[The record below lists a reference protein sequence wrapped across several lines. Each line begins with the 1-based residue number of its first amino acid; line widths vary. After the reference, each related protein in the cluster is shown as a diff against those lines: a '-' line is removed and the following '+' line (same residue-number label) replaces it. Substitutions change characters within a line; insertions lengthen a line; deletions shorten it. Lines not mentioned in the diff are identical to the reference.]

1 MAERIQQ
8 EQQEQYNTL
17 KKDFYNNQ
25 EGEQDNIFDNFI
37 NEPQIDPRLV
47 RVEARLAEAEPI
59 EPVRVE
65 PIIIKKKK
73 KFSKE
78 QKEEQREAIKMEAEE
93 RSQLTQQSRRDK
105 SLEYSTKEINDATDE
120 ELFNMI
126 LTLGDED
133 KFFDSMGG
141 IAKGKR
147 TEAKSY
153 VRNSVKENRDRRLL
167 RQERNIQ
174 GRKLPQNLYRNL

>member
-1 MAERIQQ
+1 
-8 EQQEQYNTL
+8 
-17 KKDFYNNQ
+17 
-25 EGEQDNIFDNFI
+25 
-37 NEPQIDPRLV
+37 
-47 RVEARLAEAEPI
+47 
-59 EPVRVE
+59 
-65 PIIIKKKK
+65 
-73 KFSKE
+73 
-78 QKEEQREAIKMEAEE
+78 MEAEE